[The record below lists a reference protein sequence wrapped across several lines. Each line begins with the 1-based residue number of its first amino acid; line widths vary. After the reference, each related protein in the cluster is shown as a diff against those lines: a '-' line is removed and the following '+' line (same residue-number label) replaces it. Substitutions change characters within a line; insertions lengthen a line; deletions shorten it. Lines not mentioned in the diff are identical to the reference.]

1 MCGHA
6 KSGIVTFML
15 LCVHITKYVPD
26 ESYVQ
31 TEAFEVNEVVNLRG
45 HFGKVWAGGMSNYEA
60 IIAMYACGKIS
71 LLLK

>member
-45 HFGKVWAGGMSNYEA
+45 HFGKVWAGG
-60 IIAMYACGKIS
+60 IS
-71 LLLK
+71 L